1 MPLLFSIEVLIRGA
15 GDLATGVALRLHRCG
30 FRVVL
35 TELPEPLAVR
45 RTVAFAQA
53 AYDGATTVEGVTAR
67 RVDAARVHAT
77 LGDGEIPLVI
87 DPQGWAIGA
96 LLPDVIVDAR
106 MAKRNLG
113 TSREDAALVIGLGPG
128 FVAGEDCHAVIET
141 NRGHNLGRVI
151 WAGSAEPDTGLPG
164 RIGGADAER
173 VLRAP
178 ADGVVTAVRDIGE
191 VIRVGEI
198 VAIVGEVEV
207 VADTSG
213 VLRGMLHD
221 GLRVEAGTKLGDI
234 DPRADPSH
242 VHTVSDKSLA
252 IAGGVL
258 EAVLVGLP

>member
-1 MPLLFSIEVLIRGA
+1 MPLLFPVEVLIRGA

-30 FRVVL
+30 FQVVL

-53 AYDGATTVEGVTAR
+53 VYDGATTVEGVTAR
-67 RVDAARVHAT
+67 HVDVTEAGSVM
-77 LGDGEIPLVI
+77 GDGDIPVVL

-96 LLPDVIVDAR
+96 LLPDVAVDAR

-207 VADTSG
+207 VAGIGG

-221 GLRVEAGTKLGDI
+221 GLRVTAGTKLGDI

-242 VHTVSDKSLA
+242 VYTVSDKSLA

-258 EAVLVGLP
+258 EAILVGLT